1 MNRYYF
7 NGTIAKF
14 VNNAFDSYIKAPL
27 SLAQDWK
34 RVNFTDGSYV
44 ISYETQAR
52 KVFYPAP
59 LVPGK
64 ASTYAVAT
72 QILSIEDGPTKS
84 RVVYRNGTVIMKN
97 NADGAIDVVVPP
109 TSLFPD
115 NEVKFFG
122 PNNCGK
128 IDIDNVN
135 DTTIV

>member
-1 MNRYYF
+1 LSYAPSLVINRYYF

-14 VNNAFDSYIKAPL
+14 INNTFESYIRAPL

-44 ISYETQAR
+44 IYYETQAR

-59 LVPGK
+59 LVPGI
-64 ASTYAVAT
+64 ASTYAIAT

-84 RVVYRNGTVIMKN
+84 RIVYRNGTVIMRN
-97 NADGAIDVVVPP
+97 NADGTIVVEVPP

-115 NEVKFFG
+115 YEVKFFG
-122 PNNCGK
+122 TNNCG
-128 IDIDNVN
+128 
-135 DTTIV
+135 